1 MKRILILG
9 GGFGGLAAA
18 KELKDALGKDVEVVV
33 VDKRDR
39 TDFRPSYLYVMIGYR
54 EPHQVSAPL
63 TLLERRGGLSLL
75 RRRSRQLTRQI
86 GLLKR
91 RLET

>member
-18 KELKDALGKDVEVVV
+18 KELKDALGNEAEVV

-39 TDFRPSYLYVMIGYR
+39 TDFRPSYLYVMTGIGN
-54 EPHQVSAPL
+54 Q
-63 TLLERRGGLSLL
+63 
-75 RRRSRQLTRQI
+75 TR
-86 GLLKR
+86 
-91 RLET
+91 